1 MSSFPRLAGNRP
13 MRKAA
18 LTVLLSVLWAGT
30 LARAS
35 GSAETVL
42 AEARAA
48 LDAGDAVNARRLVDG
63 ELKRPGLETLQRAR
77 LLVDRGLAFELMGS
91 HEPALVDFTAAI
103 DAHALPIAEQ
113 AQALLQ
119 RGFLQDSQ
127 GRLKDALGD
136 YTAAIRL
143 APDSAQAAL
152 NNRASIY
159 RRQNR
164 LNEARRD
171 YLSALDGD
179 NPHPEYPYTGL
190 GQIAEAE
197 GDVGSA
203 RRFYAKAAAANAH
216 YVLAAERLAALGG
229 SPDAAA
235 DPVGGHLRSSGTTPP
250 PVDPPVALSP
260 RPEGAATP
268 AQAPAHMPRKAPP
281 LRPAIEGEPT
291 PAVSLVQLGAWRSR
305 VDAIAGWNQAV
316 RKSGGALEGMVS
328 IIQAADL
335 PGKGRFYRL
344 RVTPGPEGAQALCD
358 RLAEQRLD
366 CLIVPK

>member
-1 MSSFPRLAGNRP
+1 

-18 LTVLLSVLWAGT
+18 LSVLLSVLWAGT
-30 LARAS
+30 PARAT

-42 AEARAA
+42 ADARAA
-48 LDAGDAVNARRLVDG
+48 LDAGDAVNARRLVDD
-63 ELKRPGLETLQRAR
+63 ELKRPGLETVQRAR

-91 HEPALVDFTAAI
+91 HELALVDFTAAI

-164 LNEARRD
+164 FREARRD

-197 GDVGSA
+197 GDIESA
-203 RRFYAKAAAANAH
+203 RRFYTKAAAANAH

-229 SPDAAA
+229 SPDPAA
-235 DPVGGHLRSSGTTPP
+235 DPVGVHLRSSGATPP
-250 PVDPPVALSP
+250 PVDPPVAPSP
-260 RPEGAATP
+260 RPGVAATST
-268 AQAPAHMPRKAPP
+268 QAPAPMPRKAPP
-281 LRPAIEGEPT
+281 LRPAIEGEAAA

-305 VDAIAGWNQAV
+305 ADAVAGWNQAI
-316 RKSGGALEGMVS
+316 RKSDGALEGMVS

-358 RLAEQRLD
+358 RLAEKRLD